1 MNMHITRRS
10 ALQRLRLFRAD
21 TEGSGT
27 VEAVIVLPMLLWWF
41 ITSFQFFEA
50 FKERNV
56 NIKAAFTLADTI
68 TRQNTDVDMTFI
80 NGLDAAFAYLTTS
93 DEQSWIRVT
102 SIKKDLD
109 TEELEV
115 IWSKA
120 TDSKPD
126 MDGAMLTLVKTQI
139 PVMNPGDSVILVETH
154 SSFSPIFN
162 IGLNDMWFDQFVV
175 MRPRF
180 KPEIGF
186 N

>member
-1 MNMHITRRS
+1 MNMRITRRS

-102 SIKKDLD
+102 SIKKDLNYRR
-109 TEELEV
+109 
-115 IWSKA
+115 A
-120 TDSKPD
+120 
-126 MDGAMLTLVKTQI
+126 
-139 PVMNPGDSVILVETH
+139 
-154 SSFSPIFN
+154 
-162 IGLNDMWFDQFVV
+162 
-175 MRPRF
+175 
-180 KPEIGF
+180 
-186 N
+186 